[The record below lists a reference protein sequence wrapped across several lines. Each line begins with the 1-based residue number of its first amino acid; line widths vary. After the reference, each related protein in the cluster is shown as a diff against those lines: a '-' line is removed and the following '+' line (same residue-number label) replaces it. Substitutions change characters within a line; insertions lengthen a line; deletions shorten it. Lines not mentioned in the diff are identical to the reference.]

1 MKLTVLLFVFTKKC
15 WSAAY
20 VFIAKFATKAITTLA
35 IVAMK
40 LNEGLRVGND
50 GVVLGFELFP
60 QGKGTIA
67 ERLVGLVFAIGKEH
81 RCDTIDDDELDG
93 GR

>member
-40 LNEGLRVGND
+40 LNEGLRVGSI
-50 GVVLGFELFP
+50 
-60 QGKGTIA
+60 IA
-67 ERLVGLVFAIGKEH
+67 RNT
-81 RCDTIDDDELDG
+81 C
-93 GR
+93 